1 MKRNKWLLSLSIGL
15 LCCGS
20 AYAQTTVKGK
30 ITSEGGE
37 PLIGATVA
45 VKNSTDGTVTD
56 IDGNYSLKTKK
67 TLTQKDL
74 LVFSYVGYKTL
85 QKNYAGNTMNVKLAE
100 ESQQLNDV
108 VVTALGIKREE
119 KGLGYDIPVYQP
131 QRARDEEFIEELK
144 NLNPDVIVVVAYGQI
159 LPESILNIPKY
170 GCINVHGSLL
180 PKYRGAAPIQW
191 AVLDGEEKTGI
202 TTMYMEKGLD
212 TGDMIDKAEVVLDKK
227 ETAGS
232 LHDKLMVLGADLLLE
247 TLKKLED
254 GTAVREKQNDEE
266 SCYAKM
272 LSKDMGQI
280 DFTKSAREI
289 ECLIRGMNPWPSA
302 YTSLDGKTMKVWE
315 ADVLD
320 AQSKEEPGTIVEV
333 NKKEIIVATGSNDL
347 ALHEIQLA
355 GKKRMQVQAFLLG
368 YQVEAGTKLGE

>member
-1 MKRNKWLLSLSIGL
+1 MKIIFMG
-15 LCCGS
+15 
-20 AYAQTTVKGK
+20 T
-30 ITSEGGE
+30 
-37 PLIGATVA
+37 PDFA
-45 VKNSTDGTVTD
+45 VGTLR
-56 IDGNYSLKTKK
+56 S
-67 TLTQKDL
+67 
-74 LVFSYVGYKTL
+74 
-85 QKNYAGNTMNVKLAE
+85 LAE
-100 ESQQLNDV
+100 AGHEITLVVSQPDKPKGRGHAMVPTPVKV
-108 VVTALGIKREE
+108 VAEELGIPVFQPVKIREAKDVLE
-119 KGLGYDIPVYQP
+119 KTE
-131 QRARDEEFIEELK
+131 A
-144 NLNPDVIVVVAYGQI
+144 DVCVVAAFGQI
-159 LPESILNIPKY
+159 IPASILHMKKY
-170 GCINVHGSLL
+170 GCINVHASLL

-191 AVLDGEEKTGI
+191 AVLDGEEKTAI